1 MRWLPALLTV
11 VAASAQAP
19 PFTLDQALGAAFPTE
34 LTAAPSGGNVAW
46 VSNARGVRNIMVAEP
61 PAYQARK
68 ITNFTRDDGQELQS
82 LRWTPDASAIVYVRG
97 GTANPETNPSGVS
110 EDVWI
115 AALDGS
121 APRKIGPGSS
131 PAVAPRGD
139 RVAFVRGGQL
149 WWTRLDGKSTAQT
162 SAIRGSCERPVWSP
176 DGARIAVAIVRN
188 DHSLIGVVDAATG
201 ALRYLD
207 AATDF
212 DNYPAWSPD
221 GRGVAFIRTLSSGL
235 RPVREARRAGEP
247 WSIRVASVEN
257 GVGRQAW
264 RASEGQ
270 GSVFRE
276 VSAQRQLNWTDA
288 GRIVFPWEG
297 DGWTHLYSVPSEGG
311 QALLLTPGAF
321 EVEDVA
327 PAAGGRIAYSS
338 NQGDTDRRHIWE
350 VDARGGAPT
359 AATTGQGIEC
369 APAPLDGAVAFLRSD
384 ARVPLRAAIQVGTQ
398 IHDMDPA
405 AIPADF
411 PASRMVTPQPVVFAA
426 ADGLQ
431 IHGQLFLPPTHSP
444 TPAPA
449 VVFFHGGP
457 RRQMLLGWHY
467 MYYYSNAYAL
477 NQYLANAGYV
487 VLSVNFRSGIGYGLD
502 FREASGYGP
511 SGATEYNDVQGAA
524 AYLQSRAD
532 VDRARIGAGGGSYGG
547 FLTAMALARDSD
559 AFRAGVDFHGVHNWA
574 TELRIPP
581 TDGDYKLAFDS
592 SPMAFVKGWRSPAL
606 LIAGDDDPDVQF
618 NQTVMLADAL
628 RKQKVEI
635 ETLVFPDEVHDFL
648 LHKTWVAAYEA
659 AARFL
664 NERLK

>member
-1 MRWLPALLTV
+1 MRWLPALLLA
-11 VAASAQAP
+11 VAASAQTS
-19 PFTLDQALGAAFPTE
+19 PFTLDQALSAAFPTE
-34 LTAAPSGGNVAW
+34 LTAAPSEGKVAW
-46 VSNARGVRNIMVAEP
+46 VSNARGVRNVMVAEP

-68 ITNFTRDDGQELQS
+68 ITNYTQDDGQELQD
-82 LRWTPDASAIVYVRG
+82 LRWTADASAIVYVRG
-97 GTANPETNPSGVS
+97 GTANPATNPSDVS
-110 EDVWI
+110 EEVWI

-121 APRKIGPGSS
+121 SPRKIGPGSS
-131 PAVAPRGD
+131 PAVAPHGG
-139 RVAFVRGGQL
+139 RVVFVRGGQL
-149 WWTRLDGKSTAQT
+149 FWTALDGKSAGQT

-176 DGARIAVAIVRN
+176 DGARIAVAIVRS

-212 DNYPAWSPD
+212 DNDPVWSPD
-221 GRGVAFIRTLSSGL
+221 GRSVAFIRTPSSGL
-235 RPVREARRAGEP
+235 RPVREARRVGEP
-247 WSIRVASVEN
+247 WSIRIASAET
-257 GVGRQAW
+257 GLGGEAW
-264 RASEGQ
+264 RAHEGL

-276 VSAQRQLNWTDA
+276 VSAQSQLLWTGA

-327 PAAGGRIAYSS
+327 PAAGGRIVFSS
-338 NQGDTDRRHIWE
+338 NQGDSERRHIWE
-350 VDARGGAPT
+350 ADARGGAPKVV
-359 AATTGQGIEC
+359 TTGQGIEC

-384 ARVPLRAAIQVGTQ
+384 AQLPLRAAIQVGNQ
-398 IHDMDPA
+398 IHDMDPG
-405 AIPADF
+405 AIPPGF
-411 PASRMVTPQPVVFAA
+411 PASHMVTPQPVVFAA

-431 IHGQLFLPPTHSP
+431 IHGQLFLPPAHSS

-467 MYYYSNAYAL
+467 MQYYSNAYAL

-487 VLSVNFRSGIGYGLD
+487 VLSVNFRSGIGYGLN
-502 FREASGYGP
+502 FREATGYGP
-511 SGATEYNDVQGAA
+511 SGASEYNDVQGAA
-524 AYLQSRAD
+524 TYLQSLLG
-532 VDRARIGAGGGSYGG
+532 VDRARIGVWGGSYGG
-547 FLTAMALARDSD
+547 FLTALALARDSG

-581 TDGDYKLAFDS
+581 TDADYKLAFDS

-618 NQTVMLADAL
+618 NQTVMLTDAL
-628 RKQKVEI
+628 RKQNVEI
-635 ETLVFPDEVHDFL
+635 ETLIFPDEVHDFL

-664 NERLK
+664 NQRLK